1 MFLHLNGDEIK
12 IPATAPLQ
20 RGRNQSLLLYWPIK
34 CLTNEGIALP
44 SVVGSIVLYQNRES
58 HCVHCIL
65 VSGLPVSSCNDLPAG
80 RQVADCNLLVDLW
93 SKNHNELHQ
102 L

>member
-65 VSGLPVSSCNDLPAG
+65 VSGLPVSSCNDLPAAPSRSFG
-80 RQVADCNLLVDLW
+80 EARPAGKLLIAIC
-93 SKNHNELHQ
+93 
-102 L
+102 